1 MEGLPL
7 DAVMTTALVTAKPHT
22 TVREALLLLED
33 MDIRHLPV
41 VDAGKLVGILS
52 DRDLSEFR
60 VALMREEPDAGQMD
74 DGLGTAVSEIM
85 NDRVVSVDTGEDVAA
100 AIDVML
106 EYGVGA
112 VTVVERD
119 SNELVGIVSYVDVL
133 RAIRR
138 GE

>member
-7 DAVMTTALVTAKPHT
+7 DAVMTTALVTAKPQT
-22 TVREALLLLED
+22 TVRDAVLLLDD
-33 MDIRHLPV
+33 MEIRHLPV
-41 VDAGKLVGILS
+41 VDGGKLVGIIS
-52 DRDLSEFR
+52 DRDLREYR
-60 VALMREEPDAGQMD
+60 APLMGAGDDPDQAAALLATPVTE
-74 DGLGTAVSEIM
+74 VM
-85 NDRVVSVDTGEDVAA
+85 NDQVVSVDTGEDVAA

-112 VTVVERD
+112 VTVVDRE
-119 SNELVGIVSYVDVL
+119 SSELVGIVSYVDIL